1 MGRIHI
7 NVAVQLPSQ
16 EIFEIELLTDSS
28 QINLSLILDGLTKE
42 EEEMFRWPKI
52 FLKNQKS
59 TSVTDL
65 KIEIL
70 CDKKLN

>member
-1 MGRIHI
+1 MGRIYI
-7 NVAVQLPSQ
+7 NAAVQLPSQ
-16 EIFEIELLTDSS
+16 EIYEITLLTDSS

-42 EEEMFRWPKI
+42 EEEMYRWAKI